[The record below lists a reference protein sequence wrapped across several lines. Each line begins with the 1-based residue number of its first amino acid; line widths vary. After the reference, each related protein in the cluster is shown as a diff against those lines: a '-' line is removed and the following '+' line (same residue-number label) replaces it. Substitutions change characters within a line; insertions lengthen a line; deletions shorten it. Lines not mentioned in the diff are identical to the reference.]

1 MKRIIIPI
9 FLAVAT
15 ALTAIVVSHAA
26 STSFV
31 RSKSARLDDG
41 FSVLGSA
48 KLADSTSNT
57 TLPALSVKHL
67 SESGTLVAE
76 YELEPAQARYIE
88 INATTHAW
96 VIPGRSGL
104 CLAIPAFHGA
114 SIDVGCDSLARVNSG
129 DFVMVRRPSSGPV
142 IYGLVPNG
150 ASVTVTNQDS
160 SSTGVPVTNN
170 VFIYGD
176 ATAQSVSVQL
186 GDGSVNTTTLA
197 PE

>member
-1 MKRIIIPI
+1 MKRIILTI
-9 FLAVAT
+9 FLAIA
-15 ALTAIVVSHAA
+15 AMAAIAVSHAA
-26 STSFV
+26 STV
-31 RSKSARLDDG
+31 RSKPAQLNDS

-48 KLADSTSNT
+48 KLADSTSST
-57 TLPALSVKHL
+57 TLPALSVQHL

-76 YELEPAQARYIE
+76 YGLEPAQARYIE
-88 INATTHAW
+88 INASTHAW

-114 SIDVGCDSLARVNSG
+114 SIDVGCGSLAKINAG
-129 DFVMVRRPSSGPV
+129 GLVMVRRPASGPV

-160 SSTGVPVTNN
+160 SSTSIPVSNN
-170 VFIYGD
+170 VFMYGD
-176 ATAQSVSVQL
+176 TTAQSVSVQAD
-186 GDGSVNTTTLA
+186 DGSVNTTALA